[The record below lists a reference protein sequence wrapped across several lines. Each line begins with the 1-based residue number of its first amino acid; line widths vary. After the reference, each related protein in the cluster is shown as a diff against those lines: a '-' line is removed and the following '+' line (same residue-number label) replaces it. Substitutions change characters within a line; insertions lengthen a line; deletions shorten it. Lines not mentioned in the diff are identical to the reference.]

1 MRKLGLAGVVAVAL
15 MIVDAAPLGAGSLT
29 SEADGLRV
37 ELASRPGRPVATRQ
51 TEYVVRLTD
60 RAGQPVDG
68 ARLTLRGIMADG
80 MSIVAPLRS
89 AGEAGVYRGSV
100 LFTMEGRWE
109 LTLGIA
115 REGKRFELPLTEHV
129 AR

>member
-1 MRKLGLAGVVAVAL
+1 MAL
-15 MIVDAAPLGAGSLT
+15 VIVDAAPLEAGSLT

-60 RAGQPVDG
+60 RAGQPVDL

-89 AGEAGVYRGSV
+89 AAEAGVYRGSV